1 MRVIAPLMVL
11 LLAGA
16 ALVHGLRARVDRLS
30 ARADISGSVVIH
42 KTLPGQD
49 MLRRVRGGHAASPL
63 ADCPVGFCQDV

>member
-1 MRVIAPLMVL
+1 MRIVAPLMVL

-16 ALVHGLRARVDRLS
+16 ALVHGLRARVDR
-30 ARADISGSVVIH
+30 RPADISGSVVIH